1 MIHNNGVKVRWSIAG
16 RHEHLTIILYIKFSS
31 PIVYSNRENDQNTK
45 NLNIDWW
52 NLKIR
57 SVSNKTYQQDMQRYT
72 LQSYNTPNVVVLM
85 IKETEK

>member
-1 MIHNNGVKVRWSIAG
+1 MGSRSDEALQADMNTLQSFCISNLVVLLFIVTEK
-16 RHEHLTIILYIKFSS
+16 TIK
-31 PIVYSNRENDQNTK
+31 TK

-72 LQSYNTPNVVVLM
+72 LKSYNTPNVVVLM